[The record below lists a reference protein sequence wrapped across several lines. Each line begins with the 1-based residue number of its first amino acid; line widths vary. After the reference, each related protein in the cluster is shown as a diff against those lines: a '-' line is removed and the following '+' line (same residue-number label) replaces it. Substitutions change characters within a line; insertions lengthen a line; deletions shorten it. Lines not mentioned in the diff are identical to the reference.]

1 MIYLKN
7 LQEVQKL
14 RESAELVSRTL
25 AEVAGHIKPG
35 VKTIT
40 LDEIAEKYILGHNAK
55 PAFKGYKVGRS
66 IFPGT
71 LCVSINDEV
80 VHGIPGDY
88 QLKAGDLVSVDCG
101 VLLNGYYGDSAYTF
115 GVGELSAED
124 VQLCRV
130 TYESLMNGI
139 DKARVGYRIGDISY
153 AVQSHCE
160 SYGYG
165 VVRDLVGHGI
175 GKNLH
180 EAPQMPN
187 FGRQGS
193 GRKLKDG
200 TSICIEPMINAGTF
214 EVFTADD
221 EWTIKTADNSRSA
234 HYELTVVVRKGEAEI
249 LSTFSHI
256 EEVITPPYAVGIP
269 EDT

>member
-1 MIYLKN
+1 MIHLKN
-7 LQEVQKL
+7 LQEVERL
-14 RESAELVSRTL
+14 RESADLVSRTL

-40 LDEIAEKYILGHNAK
+40 LDEIAEKYIVGHNAK
-55 PAFKGYKVGRS
+55 PAFKGYKVGRA

-71 LCVSINDEV
+71 LCISINDEV
-80 VHGIPGDY
+80 VHGIPGDHVL
-88 QLKAGDLVSVDCG
+88 QEGDLVSVDCG

-115 GVGELSAED
+115 AVGEISAED
-124 VQLCRV
+124 AQLCRV
-130 TYESLMNGI
+130 TYESLMHAI
-139 DKARVGYRIGDISY
+139 DKARVGFRIGDISH

-160 SYGYG
+160 SFGYG

-175 GKNLH
+175 GKSLH
-180 EAPQMPN
+180 EAPQVPN

-200 TSICIEPMINAGTF
+200 TSMCIEPMINAGTF
-214 EVFTADD
+214 EVYTADD
-221 EWTIKTADNSRSA
+221 QWTIKTLDESRSA
-234 HYELTVVVRKGEAEI
+234 HYELTIVVRKGEAEI

-256 EEVITPPYAVGIP
+256 EKIIEAPYKL
-269 EDT
+269 ELTN

>member
-1 MIYLKN
+1 MIYLKS

-14 RESAELVSRTL
+14 RESADLVSRTL

-35 VKTIT
+35 VKTIE

-55 PAFKGYKVGRS
+55 PAFKGYKVGRAV
-66 IFPGT
+66 FPNT
-71 LCVSINDEV
+71 LCISINDEV

-88 QLKAGDLVSVDCG
+88 ALQEGDLVSVDCG
-101 VLLNGYYGDSAYTF
+101 VLLNGYYGDTAYTF
-115 GVGELSAED
+115 AVGEISSED
-124 VQLCRV
+124 AKLCRV
-130 TYESLMNGI
+130 TYESLMKGI

-160 SYGYG
+160 AHGYG

-175 GKNLH
+175 GKSLH
-180 EAPQMPN
+180 EAPQVPN
-187 FGRQGS
+187 FGRQGR

-200 TSICIEPMINAGTF
+200 TSMCIEPMINAGTF

-221 EWTIKTADNSRSA
+221 DWTIKTLDNSRSA
-234 HYELTVVVRKGEAEI
+234 HYELTVVVRKGEAEV

-256 EEVITPPYAVGIP
+256 EKVIEAPYKLALTDG
-269 EDT
+269 

>member
-1 MIYLKN
+1 MIHLKN
-7 LQEVQKL
+7 LQEVEKL
-14 RESAELVSRTL
+14 RESADLVSRTL
-25 AEVAGHIKPG
+25 AEIAGHIKPG

-40 LDEIAEKYILGHNAK
+40 LDQIAEEYILAHNAK
-55 PAFKGYKVGRS
+55 PAFKGYRVGRA

-71 LCVSINDEV
+71 LCISINDEV
-80 VHGIPGDY
+80 VHGIPGEHT
-88 QLKAGDLVSVDCG
+88 LKAGDLVSVDCG

-115 GVGELSAED
+115 AVGEISEAD
-124 VQLCRV
+124 TKLCRV
-130 TYESLMNGI
+130 TYESMMKGI
-139 DKARVGYRIGDISY
+139 DKAKVGFRIGDISH

-160 SYGYG
+160 SFGYG

-175 GKNLH
+175 GKKLH
-180 EAPQMPN
+180 EAPQVPN

-200 TSICIEPMINAGTF
+200 TSMCIEPMINAGTF
-214 EVFTADD
+214 EVFTAED
-221 EWTIKTADNSRSA
+221 EWTIKTLDNSRSA

-256 EEVITPPYAVGIP
+256 EKVIDAPYKLELTDG
-269 EDT
+269 